1 MLSVIL
7 ASMMIILLST
17 LSMIRYLICDNWNLL
32 LKLNLIYVDWD
43 GKWLVDLIVGKT
55 QLVSFDWSNNTEAI
69 VWIWM
74 ALFYRK
80 NNLLRCWAWF
90 SLPNWIGDLTLSI
103 LLKLFPMK
111 LEHWF
116 VSENFFLLRLQ
127 CISIKLPYSHAW
139 NIVVMSS

>member
-1 MLSVIL
+1 MEFQVRCLALFFLSSVLGGLQWFWMGSLHKNIQVMLGFLKPTFMTLHISYYTLITFLLMLSVIL

-32 LKLNLIYVDWD
+32 LKLNLIYMDWD
-43 GKWLVDLIVGKT
+43 GKWLVDLIVEKT

-80 NNLLRCWAWF
+80 NNLLRC
-90 SLPNWIGDLTLSI
+90 
-103 LLKLFPMK
+103 
-111 LEHWF
+111 
-116 VSENFFLLRLQ
+116 
-127 CISIKLPYSHAW
+127 
-139 NIVVMSS
+139 